1 MQSDA
6 RTILPDE
13 LWMFLQALPPILHL
27 AEIFCPDSWKPINMD
42 LLRSSWSCMICIW
55 SLLWPV
61 LSQCSAKI
69 RVSTRSDSLLL
80 LLQFLHY
87 SLPPAQQNMCTF
99 LWPYCA
105 LYCTILNS
113 ENLKPQR
120 IWAKLRQ
127 ASFGNRQSSSPSRSQ
142 RLWSTNLCGVM
153 PAGATG
159 ARGLALCNRL
169 VLQSLRIQRNQDSD
183 SDFEIAGI
191 SNSSKPIYSASS
203 SGLFWILCI
212 SCWISALTSA
222 KGGLMARTTSRQNA
236 TKLFGKHRWP
246 FCFRTQFTQKKNALQ
261 RDASSMSK
269 LLSLTTAS
277 DLLVWRWFGSE
288 NTPQVPLLR
297 PFCPQLPLA
306 SQCVSWH

>member
-27 AEIFCPDSWKPINMD
+27 RKSSAQTHENRSTWIYFDQVGLVWSAYD
-42 LLRSSWSCMICIW
+42 LYYDLYFRSVPQSLESVPGATASSCCSSSSTIRSHLRNRICA
-55 SLLWPV
+55 L
-61 LSQCSAKI
+61 
-69 RVSTRSDSLLL
+69 
-80 LLQFLHY
+80 
-87 SLPPAQQNMCTF
+87 F
-99 LWPYCA
+99 LWPFCA

-120 IWAKLRQ
+120 IWTKLRQ

-142 RLWSTNLCGVM
+142 RLLWSTNLCGAM

-159 ARGLALCNRL
+159 ATGLALGNRL

-191 SNSSKPIYSASS
+191 SNSSKPTYSASS

-222 KGGLMARTTSRQNA
+222 KGGLMARKTSRQNA
-236 TKLFGKHRWP
+236 TRWP
-246 FCFRTQFTQKKNALQ
+246 FLESTDGRSQNSILHWRRAVQKGK
-261 RDASSMSK
+261 
-269 LLSLTTAS
+269 
-277 DLLVWRWFGSE
+277 
-288 NTPQVPLLR
+288 
-297 PFCPQLPLA
+297 
-306 SQCVSWH
+306 